1 MANETARDRLIALL
15 RGVEYFNTHVF
26 PEKQELFKGLAESQA
41 PSTLFIACAD
51 SRVSPGLI
59 TQTDPGNLFILRNIG
74 NIVPAYGEMLGG
86 VSSAIEYAVLAL
98 GVSSIIV
105 CGHSN
110 CGAMT
115 ALLDPDPGKLA
126 KMPTVKSW
134 LRNAEAALAVTAA
147 LVSEDAG
154 PATVRCLAEQ
164 NVLLQISHLR
174 THPSVAAAL
183 ARRQLILQG
192 WFYDIGTGEVLV
204 LDEDSRKTISIE
216 DAISR
221 LETKPVP
228 AEPVG

>member
-1 MANETARDRLIALL
+1 MANKNAKDSLIALL

-26 PEKQELFKGLAESQA
+26 PEKQALFEGLAESQA
-41 PSTLFIACAD
+41 PGTLFIACAD

-98 GVSSIIV
+98 KVSNIIV

-115 ALLDPDPGKLA
+115 ALLDPDPTKLA
-126 KMPTVKSW
+126 KMPTVQSW
-134 LRNAEAALAVTAA
+134 LRNAEAAKAVIGALA
-147 LVSEDAG
+147 SEDAG
-154 PATVRCLAEQ
+154 PASVRSLAEQ

-183 ARRQLILQG
+183 ARRELILQG

-204 LDEDSRKTISIE
+204 LDEESRRTISIE
-216 DAISR
+216 DAITQ
-221 LETKPVP
+221 LEKQPAPV
-228 AEPVG
+228 A